1 MTESLREPVEATAE
15 LARKNMRWAWGLA
28 GIFLLIFAGTF
39 GVGLAYLWL
48 S

>member
-1 MTESLREPVEATAE
+1 MSELLREPIEMTAE
-15 LARKNMRWAWGLA
+15 LARKNLRWAWGLTA
-28 GIFLLIFAGTF
+28 LFLLVFAGTF